1 MTHLKI
7 EKEVMSAQSPNGMII
22 HRPPFIIHHFTSLG
36 STNDQLKAM
45 VAAPEFTCV
54 VADEQTAGRGRRA
67 RTWHSS
73 PGDGLYMSI
82 LFLPRSDASSR
93 LPLTGLWAAV
103 AVAETLI
110 ERGVAG
116 VDIKW
121 PNDVLA
127 GGRKISGVLAE
138 AVSAGSESLRLILG
152 VGVNLNHRSFPPEL
166 SESATSLAIET
177 GERVVVEE
185 FRDRLLEKIAQW
197 YEIWLRGASESIID
211 RWSRLSTYA
220 RGQQVVVTLEDEKLT
235 GVTDG
240 LTETGALRL
249 VVDGGVR
256 TILAGEVTKLRKD
269 ADLSVRHSSA

>member
-1 MTHLKI
+1 
-7 EKEVMSAQSPNGMII
+7 VII
-22 HRPPFIIHHFTSLG
+22 HRPPFTIHHFASLG

-67 RTWHSS
+67 RTWYSS
-73 PGDGLYMSI
+73 PGAGLYLSI
-82 LFLPRSDASSR
+82 LFLPRSDSASR
-93 LPLTGLWAAV
+93 LPLTGLLAAV

-110 ERGVAG
+110 ERGVVG

-121 PNDVLA
+121 PNDALVN
-127 GGRKISGVLAE
+127 GRKISGVLAE
-138 AVSAGSESLRLILG
+138 AVSAGSESPRLILG

-197 YEIWLRGASESIID
+197 YELWLRGASASIID

-220 RGQQVVVTLEDEKLT
+220 RDQQVVVMLEGEKLT

-256 TILAGEVTKLRKD
+256 TILAGEVTKLRKC
-269 ADLSVRHSSA
+269 ADLSVQHSSA

>member
-1 MTHLKI
+1 
-7 EKEVMSAQSPNGMII
+7 MII
-22 HRPPFIIHHFTSLG
+22 YRLPFTIHHFTSLG

-45 VAAPEFTCV
+45 SAAPEFTCV

-73 PGDGLYMSI
+73 PGDGLYLSV
-82 LFLPRSDASSR
+82 LLLPRTDSSSR
-93 LPLTGLWAAV
+93 LPLISLLAAV

-110 ERGVAG
+110 ECGVAG

-121 PNDVLA
+121 PNDVLVNE
-127 GGRKISGVLAE
+127 RKISGILAE
-138 AVSAGSESLRLILG
+138 AVSAGAESLRLILG
-152 VGVNLNHRSFPPEL
+152 VGVNLNHQSFPPEL
-166 SESATSLAIET
+166 GESATSIAIET

-197 YEIWLRGASESIID
+197 YELWRRDETALIID
-211 RWSRLSTYA
+211 RWSELSSYA
-220 RGQQVVVTLEDEKLT
+220 RYQRVVVAIEDENLT

-249 VVDGGVR
+249 VTGDGDVK
-256 TILAGEVTKLRKD
+256 TILAGEVTKLRKGVD
-269 ADLSVRHSSA
+269 FSIRHSSA

>member
-1 MTHLKI
+1 
-7 EKEVMSAQSPNGMII
+7 MII
-22 HRPPFIIHHFTSLG
+22 HRPPFTIHHFATLG

-54 VADEQTAGRGRRA
+54 VADEQTSGRGRRA
-67 RTWHSS
+67 RAWYSS
-73 PGDGLYMSI
+73 PGDGLYLSI
-82 LFLPRSDASSR
+82 LFLPPSDSSSR
-93 LPLTGLWAAV
+93 LPLTGLSAAV
-103 AVAETLI
+103 AGAETLI
-110 ERGVAG
+110 EHGVAG

-138 AVSAGSESLRLILG
+138 AVSAGQESLRLILG

-197 YEIWLRGASESIID
+197 YELWLRGEPASIID

-220 RGQQVVVTLEDEKLT
+220 RGQRVVVTIEDEILT

-249 VVDGGVR
+249 VVDDGAVR
-256 TILAGEVTKLRKD
+256 TILAGEVSKLRKGV
-269 ADLSVRHSSA
+269 DLSVQHSSS